1 MPCAQGRVIVES
13 SKPAPPS
20 FATCSTYRRVML
32 KHQLSMAIPVPPTS
46 SGIDIVAPCTS
57 APATTSILQHP
68 HKAAFATRS
77 VTLGPQSPASRPEDL
92 HVKPWYAINE
102 SIAGSS
108 FFLKDSPDYPIGH
121 SYDAD
126 IMTTASSTRAL
137 DAVSTRTSSIESE
150 QQPQKIPGAILPRKA
165 CMDLNEAIAL
175 LDEMCPNPEVSPQ
188 TTPRTPLT
196 PHSRNKRARSKSSD
210 NSSNYSTERLNEKEN
225 HKEKKRPFLKK
236 IGLSMTEDRPFLAK
250 FAPRLL
256 GKPYLEKI
264 GPSRAVEKPFLE
276 KIGSSR
282 TLDKFTFDTPKNDKK
297 KDMNASR
304 SVIAE
309 EELEDKSAQERRDEI
324 RSFTTG
330 ERRKSGKNFLS
341 KMYSFETEDLE
352 DPSLTM
358 KKAKPRG
365 PLRGASLDDVLDS
378 GPSSMPRISEL
389 SAVTSNS
396 DMNRAPSTS
405 VAELVKCRVTTSEEI
420 ISSGTSLNSPMDIIS
435 WGNSPR
441 RRGLP
446 PSGTTRNGGGLIKQ
460 NKSNESVPNSP
471 TKRGHSITPE
481 KVTAVYKEIHRMKP
495 SRQASEDIL
504 DKRKSRFDKYDD
516 PRGASSDNLT
526 KERVVT
532 PVFAEIGS
540 TNINGKGSNS
550 SVVST
555 SSSLKQFYD
564 KYEGQ
569 EIFTET
575 YAEFKRRTQ
584 GNFSSSNALKRLVAR
599 EKMSSPSFD
608 LGFSS
613 KDAALEKMKSEGSP
627 KVRSKSV
634 ENNRQNND
642 KESDKLDFRSR
653 KSRHRS
659 TLRKQQ
665 GIDHSNYNPT
675 ELEEE
680 LSQRK
685 KMIHEPSQETLDLL
699 FELQKV
705 KSSLKTPSVDKTYE
719 TDIAE
724 LKPFPKRILLTD
736 QEFCLSIERENS
748 VRRPSRKNTLEA
760 KNQDSVVGKSPE
772 KKSDGPALFEK
783 RCLSLDYVD
792 DEKSATK
799 KPEEPRALSLVARS
813 PRSEGTVESSDT
825 ALLSCDSK
833 SYSSDV
839 FNSPTEDAPEKSVLG
854 ISVEKEVKK
863 IESEIQNL
871 QQEKSDQPSKK
882 VEVSKTEKSQTKKL
896 LERNGKK
903 KEKSNNLRLTEKKE
917 TKGSKEE
924 VRSEQLSPKPNNSE
938 LEKAGNREVQQTS
951 PKRKCQSDPAY
962 EVTSSP
968 KATPFRIKKRLG
980 RVSVEETVKQESFTV
995 NKVECKDVT
1004 NVQKRAKCL
1013 PL

>member
-1 MPCAQGRVIVES
+1 M
-13 SKPAPPS
+13 
-20 FATCSTYRRVML
+20 
-32 KHQLSMAIPVPPTS
+32 KHQLSMAIPVPTTTS
-46 SGIDIVAPCTS
+46 GADLAMPSAS
-57 APATTSILQHP
+57 APATTSIFQHP
-68 HKAAFATRS
+68 HKAAFAVRS
-77 VTLGPQSPASRPEDL
+77 VTLGPQSSALRPDDL
-92 HVKPWYAINE
+92 HVRPWYALNE
-102 SIAGSS
+102 SVAAGSS
-108 FFLKDSPDYPIGH
+108 SILKDSPDYSFGGH
-121 SYDAD
+121 PYDVD
-126 IMTTASSTRAL
+126 VVTTASSTRAL
-137 DAVSTRTSSIESE
+137 DAVSTRTSSMESE
-150 QQPQKIPGAILPRKA
+150 HHPQRTTGAVLPRKA

-175 LDEMCPNPEVSPQ
+175 LDEMCPNPETSPT

-210 NSSNYSTERLNEKEN
+210 NSSNYSTERLNDKEN

-250 FAPRLL
+250 LAPRIL

-264 GPSRAVEKPFLE
+264 GHSRAVDKPFLE

-282 TLDKFTFDTPKNDKK
+282 TLDKFVFDTPKSDQKRNL
-297 KDMNASR
+297 NASKTA
-304 SVIAE
+304 IAE
-309 EELEDKSAQERRDEI
+309 EEPEVKSAKDRRDEI
-324 RSFTTG
+324 RGFTTG
-330 ERRKSGKNFLS
+330 ERRKSGKSFLS

-352 DPSLTM
+352 DTSLTV
-358 KKAKPRG
+358 KAKHKG

-378 GPSSMPRISEL
+378 GPSSMPRINEM
-389 SAVTSNS
+389 SAVTSS
-396 DMNRAPSTS
+396 SEIERIPSPG

-420 ISSGTSLNSPMDIIS
+420 ISSGTSLNSPMDVIS

-441 RRGLP
+441 KREGLP
-446 PSGTTRNGGGLIKQ
+446 PSGTFKNGGGLVKF

-471 TKRGHSITPE
+471 TKCTQSITPE
-481 KVTAVYKEIHRMKP
+481 KVTAVYREINKMKT

-504 DKRKSRFDKYDD
+504 DKRKSRFDKFE

-526 KERVVT
+526 KDRVVT
-532 PVFAEIGS
+532 PVFAEIGL
-540 TNINGKGSNS
+540 TNINGKGSNT

-555 SSSLKQFYD
+555 SSSLKQFYE

-569 EIFTET
+569 EVFTET

-634 ENNRQNND
+634 ENNRQNNGTSND
-642 KESDKLDFRSR
+642 TTEFQSR
-653 KSRHRS
+653 RTRNRS

-665 GIDHSNYNPT
+665 GIDHSNYPN
-675 ELEEE
+675 ELEHE
-680 LSQRK
+680 STCQRK
-685 KMIHEPSQETLDLL
+685 KMVHEPSQETLDLL
-699 FELQKV
+699 SELQKV

-724 LKPFPKRILLTD
+724 LKPFPRRILLTD

-748 VRRPSRKNTLEA
+748 VRRPSRKNTLET
-760 KNQDSVVGKSPE
+760 KNWDSVVSNKSPE
-772 KKSDGPALFEK
+772 KKSEGPALFEK
-783 RCLSLDYVD
+783 RCLSLDFVD
-792 DEKSATK
+792 DDKSITK
-799 KPEEPRALSLVARS
+799 KTEEPRALSLLARS
-813 PRSEGTVESSDT
+813 PRSEGAVESSEMI
-825 ALLSCDSK
+825 LLSCDSK

-839 FNSPTEDAPEKSVLG
+839 FNSPTEEGPEKSISR
-854 ISVEKEVKK
+854 ISVGKEVKK
-863 IESEIQNL
+863 IETEIQIL
-871 QQEKSDQPSKK
+871 KQEKSDQSLKK
-882 VEVSKTEKSQTKKL
+882 METSKTEKNDTKKL
-896 LERNGKK
+896 MERNGKK
-903 KEKSNNLRLTEKKE
+903 TEKVNNLRPNEKKE
-917 TKGSKEE
+917 TKGSNEDVKSG
-924 VRSEQLSPKPNNSE
+924 RASPKQKNFSE
-938 LEKAGNREVQQTS
+938 LEVAGNREAQQTS
-951 PKRKCQSDPAY
+951 PKRKCHSDSTY

-1004 NVQKRAKCL
+1004 TTVQKRAKCL